1 MRLEQTGEFAAGE
14 LATLISVEDLRAAV
28 AVDGF
33 PHRVQT
39 EVGRQGVGKPPGKDP
54 PREPVDH
61 GEQVEKA
68 SAHRDVGD
76 VRRPRLIG
84 PLDREA
90 AQEVGMDFIPPLPTR
105 GVGLPIEGFDPHAR
119 HQGADVLAPG
129 LEALG
134 AE

>member
-1 MRLEQTGEFAAGE
+1 MRSSLVVETQIRGQVGFRIGDVVIGLEIPLFVLDAFPQALDEDVVPPGPLAVHTDPDVVRLEQTGEFAAGE

-61 GEQVEKA
+61 GEQVY
-68 SAHRDVGD
+68 
-76 VRRPRLIG
+76 
-84 PLDREA
+84 
-90 AQEVGMDFIPPLPTR
+90 
-105 GVGLPIEGFDPHAR
+105 
-119 HQGADVLAPG
+119 
-129 LEALG
+129 
-134 AE
+134 